1 MAHWFELSF
10 TIDKISLH
18 LFCFVSLLHT
28 GGSRDRDHML
38 IGFATSF
45 ATSAYHH
52 QSCDFESRSSRGA
65 LDTTLH
71 DKVCQ
76 LLASGRWFSP
86 GPPVSSTNRIDHY
99 DITEIIVESGVKHH
113 NPGPYSMQERI
124 FLLIIYVLYIP
135 GLI

>member
-28 GGSRDRDHML
+28 GGSRGRDHML

-52 QSCDFESRSSRGA
+52 QSCDFESRSWWGA

-76 LLASGRWFSP
+76 LPVASGRWFSP
-86 GPPVSSTNRIDHY
+86 GTPVSPTNRIDHH
-99 DITEIIVESGVKHH
+99 DITEIIVESGV
-113 NPGPYSMQERI
+113 NTITLAP
-124 FLLIIYVLYIP
+124 IP
-135 GLI
+135 CKKEYFY

>member
-1 MAHWFELSF
+1 
-10 TIDKISLH
+10 
-18 LFCFVSLLHT
+18 VSLLHT

-76 LLASGRWFSP
+76 LLASGRWFLELVQFFFRN
-86 GPPVSSTNRIDHY
+86 GI
-99 DITEIIVESGVKHH
+99 
-113 NPGPYSMQERI
+113 M
-124 FLLIIYVLYIP
+124 LIKNV
-135 GLI
+135 